1 MLVNVVDP
9 RALRSVR
16 EHCTLAAKGRK
27 VQSYSE
33 MGFGPSKMGRERASK
48 VENDSSK
55 RIGFVVSR
63 TPYFP

>member
-27 VQSYSE
+27 VQNYNE
-33 MGFGPSKMGRERASK
+33 MGFGPRKIGEGCLQGGR
-48 VENDSSK
+48 
-55 RIGFVVSR
+55 
-63 TPYFP
+63 